1 MAMMAHSPARA
12 EQASPP
18 VARATPVVQAKLR
31 IGPVDDPLER
41 EADQVADDVMRMPDP
56 MVLPLRGGA
65 PGETIRRKAVF
76 RPDSGCGDYPMC
88 EIVAA
93 WDLAVGLI
101 DDAIVVLNDVISK
114 GTASSHHAKVMA
126 RFPAATAAELASA
139 KTTLTSIKAELASDI
154 VAKCV
159 RAGEPCVGNVLAGT
173 TCSAKADIDFCIL
186 FNMNDCRNQA
196 AAIIHEIAHH
206 IVCMISPAIDVT
218 TKRKRE
224 VEREGK
230 TETVEEEVKEKT
242 GDVYR
247 HFPEFKTLTATQA
260 LQNPDSFAVLCL
272 DVSKRST
279 CFECAYIMQT
289 DAKKWEAMKKR
300 LKSEHSAPAAEDV
313 KRKCAACEQEEVH
326 RSPSAGAAGGLA
338 DAATQRA
345 LKSLSSGA
353 PMSAAERTYFE
364 PRFGTDF
371 GGVRIH
377 SGLDADRAA
386 AAVGARAFTFGSDI
400 AFADGEY
407 RPGSD
412 AGRALLA
419 HELAHVVQQ
428 GGKPLAFSRKCAE
441 CAAEEETLRR
451 KPLDA
456 NSPFAPLFGVDPLHA
471 PLIADYRHRLG
482 LPPGGVD
489 EFGNR
494 IGPSDAEIKYL
505 LGPGSWLP
513 PCPDVEE
520 ASKVSDFRIPAHKQ
534 AFLDTN
540 CISPASQA
548 MPPACAFSPD
558 QERMLAN
565 AQSEAARRVR
575 RAHDRITLTGKEGE
589 NFAQSLAKRVFRGE
603 PPTIPEAVGWLT
615 GVSNF
620 LSGARIDFAG
630 RTCGDPAC
638 QQFATKAYV
647 KGPGQLPV
655 FLCPLS
661 FSYPNEL
668 SRTVL
673 HEALHW
679 AGLDADPT
687 TPEGYCEKF
696 DCQSP
701 CQDKGTADAWAHYL
715 DCLGQPQETRRSFID
730 KMVESVEEIP

>member
-1 MAMMAHSPARA
+1 MAMMARSPARA

-18 VARATPVVQAKLR
+18 VARASPVVQAKLR

-56 MVLPLRGGA
+56 MALPLRGGA

-76 RPDSGCGDYPMC
+76 RPNSGCGDYPMC

-93 WDLAVGLI
+93 WDLAVGLV

-114 GTASSHHAKVMA
+114 GAASSHHAKVMA

-186 FNMNDCRNQA
+186 FNMNDCRDQA

-230 TETVEEEVKEKT
+230 TETIEEEVKEKT

-279 CFECAYIMQT
+279 CFECAHIMQT

-300 LKSEHSAPAAEDV
+300 LKSEHSAPAAADV
-313 KRKCAACEQEEVH
+313 KRKCACEQEEVH

-338 DAATQRA
+338 DASTQRA
-345 LKSLSSGA
+345 LESLSSGA

-377 SGLDADRAA
+377 SGLAADRAA

-412 AGRALLA
+412 TGRALLA

-451 KPLDA
+451 KPFNA
-456 NSPFAPLFGVDPLHA
+456 NSPFAPLSDEDPLHA
-471 PLIADYRHRLG
+471 PLIADYRRRHG

-494 IGPSDAEIKYL
+494 VGPSDAEIKYL
-505 LGPGSWLP
+505 LGPGSWPP

-520 ASKVSDFRIPAHKQ
+520 ASKVSDLRIPANKR

-548 MPPACAFSPD
+548 MPPACGFSPD

-575 RAHDRITLTGKEGE
+575 RAHDRITLAGKEGE
-589 NFAQSLAKRVFRGE
+589 NFAQSLAKRVFQRRAADDSGDGRLAHRRFE
-603 PPTIPEAVGWLT
+603 FPLHYAHRFRRADLRRPRVPAIRHQGLRQGRRANCRSSYARSASAIP
-615 GVSNF
+615 
-620 LSGARIDFAG
+620 D
-630 RTCGDPAC
+630 
-638 QQFATKAYV
+638 
-647 KGPGQLPV
+647 
-655 FLCPLS
+655 
-661 FSYPNEL
+661 EL

-679 AGLDADPT
+679 AGLDADP
-687 TPEGYCEKF
+687 
-696 DCQSP
+696 
-701 CQDKGTADAWAHYL
+701 
-715 DCLGQPQETRRSFID
+715 
-730 KMVESVEEIP
+730 